1 MYEKDY
7 TWNPSKSTSKNDIY
21 LEVIWDE
28 IIKKTKTVP
37 TKTILSETVPTNFNE
52 KMVDCKMKNLSILLV
67 FLLNTRALLITV
79 SIYFYLIKHRSK
91 QKQLLPYHDTSNKF
105 KGININNI
113 I

>member
-1 MYEKDY
+1 MCENDY
-7 TWNPSKSTSKNDIY
+7 TWNPSTSTSKNDIY

-28 IIKKTKTVP
+28 VIKKTKLVP
-37 TKTILSETVPTNFNE
+37 TKTILSETVSTNFNE
-52 KMVDCKMKNLSILLV
+52 KKVDCKRKNFSILLV
-67 FLLNTRALLITV
+67 FLLNTRALLIAV

-91 QKQLLPYHDTSNKF
+91 QKQLLPYHDISNKL